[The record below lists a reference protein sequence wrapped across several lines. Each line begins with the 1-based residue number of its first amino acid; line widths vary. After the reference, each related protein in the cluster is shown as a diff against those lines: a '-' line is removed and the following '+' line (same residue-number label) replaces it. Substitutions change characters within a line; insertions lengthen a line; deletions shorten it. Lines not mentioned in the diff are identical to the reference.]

1 MTRPKDNR
9 RFKLVTTLIETFGF
23 SPWLATL
30 VASGLVLAAAAVV
43 LWLWLSAPPRE
54 FTITSGPVG
63 SSFQRNAES
72 YRERLAKHG
81 YTLKIVPSNG
91 SLDNLQRLKK
101 ADSGVD
107 LGFVQGG
114 LVGDPP
120 PEEYKDLVSLGSVAY
135 QPLWVFYR
143 SETKVTRL
151 SELAGKR
158 IGIGA
163 PGSGVYVLAKTLLEA
178 NGITGAPTTLVEQA
192 SEDAGK
198 DFQAGKLDAL
208 FLMGDSAPTA
218 TLRTLIRA
226 PGVQILNFAQA
237 DAYVRRMSYLNKI
250 VIPQGGIDFGQNLP
264 AQDITLIGPTV
275 ELIARRDLNS
285 AISDVVLSVA
295 QDVHDRGTLTAKKG
309 EFPKPVEH
317 ELPISD
323 DAQRFYKSGLG
334 FTYKLVHSFWLAN
347 LTTRLLVVI
356 VPLILVI
363 VPAIRFLPVLYRW
376 SVLIRIYRCYRPLLR
391 LERELRE
398 KKEATD
404 IKALFERLDAIE
416 QDVRVLKVPASF
428 AQQFYDLQAHVV
440 FVRQRLKLAAEM
452 A

>member
-1 MTRPKDNR
+1 MHRPKDTR

-23 SPWLATL
+23 SPWLATV
-30 VASGLVLAAAAVV
+30 VASGLVLAAGAVA

-54 FTITSGPVG
+54 FTITSGPAG
-63 SSFQRNAES
+63 SSFQRNAEN
-72 YRERLAKHG
+72 YRDRLAKHG
-81 YTLKIVPSNG
+81 YTLKIVPSGG
-91 SLDNLQRLKK
+91 SLDNLERLKK
-101 ADSGVD
+101 PDSGVD

-114 LVGDPP
+114 LIGEDPP
-120 PEEYKDLVSLGSVAY
+120 DELVSLGSVAY
-135 QPLWVFYR
+135 QPLWIFYR
-143 SETKVTRL
+143 SEAKVTRL
-151 SELAGKR
+151 GELAGKR
-158 IGIGA
+158 LGIGA
-163 PGSGVYVLAKTLLEA
+163 PGSGVYALAKTLLEA
-178 NGITGAPTTLVEQA
+178 NGITGAPTTLVELA

-198 DFQAGKLDAL
+198 EFQAGRLDAV

-218 TLRTLIRA
+218 TLRALIRA

-275 ELIARRDLNS
+275 ELVARRDLNP

-295 QDVHDRGTLTAKKG
+295 QQVHGRSTLMAKKG

-363 VPAIRFLPVLYRW
+363 VPAIRLMPVLYRW

-398 KKEATD
+398 NRGGTD
-404 IKALFERLDAIE
+404 IKELFERLDAIE
-416 QDVRVLKVPASF
+416 QEVSALKVPASF
-428 AQQFYDLQAHVV
+428 AQQFYDLRAHVV

-452 A
+452 AG